1 MNVENEPTL
10 SFIAEWFDCHPQ
22 VTKKYLLKY
31 YPASNEVEMKET
43 STRTKF
49 LKRTKI
55 MDNRSLTKDDFY
67 IGATIILFS
76 RDLKLVDYG
85 DNDTR
90 RLLEAMLETS
100 VLVITPAASS
110 RVGYVVKMIEECGL
124 TLVNMKSFRVD
135 NDVLTETALVL
146 GLDDPTAIKF
156 DPIGSDDDNNNNV
169 MDFCIAIEF
178 RGRDCLQRLLATSS
192 MVEQILC
199 QSKEE
204 ERRLLVAS
212 STIKEAEVFKNLFLS
227 YKHQPTARY
236 DKVQSH
242 PTTCVVI
249 KPHAIKSRHAGA
261 IIDDILHH
269 RQYNISAMQIFT
281 LDRIRA
287 AEFYEVYN
295 TAIKEYNAMVDE
307 MCSGPV
313 LAMEICCE
321 VNEFRKDAG
330 PFDVEVAKILQP
342 DTIRAKFGK
351 DRIQNAIHCT
361 DLPEE
366 SVNELSYFFDILC
379 SYD

>member
-1 MNVENEPTL
+1 MSIENEPTL

-31 YPASNEVEMKET
+31 YPASQEVEMKET

-55 MDNRSLTKDDFY
+55 DNQSLSKDDFY

-85 DNDTR
+85 DNETR

-100 VLVITPAASS
+100 VLVITPHLSS
-110 RVGYVVKMIEECGL
+110 RVGFILKMIEESGL
-124 TLVNMKSFRVD
+124 TLVNMKSFRLE
-135 NDVLTETALVL
+135 NDVLTETAFVL
-146 GLDDPTAIKF
+146 GLGDPTTIKF
-156 DPIGSDDDNNNNV
+156 DPVGSDDDDNNNV

-178 RGRDCLQRLLATSS
+178 RGRDCLQCLLATASI
-192 MVEQILC
+192 VEETLC

-204 ERRLLVAS
+204 GRKLLVAS
-212 STIKEAEVFKNLFLS
+212 STVEEAEVFKNLFLS
-227 YKHQPTARY
+227 YKHLPTARY
-236 DKVQSH
+236 DKLKSH

-261 IIDDILHH
+261 IIDDILYH

-307 MCSGPV
+307 LCSGPV

-330 PFDVEVAKILQP
+330 PFDVEVAKMLQP

-366 SVNELSYFFDILC
+366 SVNELSYFFDILRN
-379 SYD
+379 YE